1 MYFRIMRVAA
11 RGFFCKMDT
20 FLFGFDRCECKIVAI
35 KDWKHVVFAE
45 PIGQMVRSHLN
56 DNTLMA
62 FKTLRQA
69 CSVTQ
74 AACLDHCNS
83 IGQ

>member
-1 MYFRIMRVAA
+1 MRVAA